1 MKLKTLV
8 QIARHIETVLGCSA
22 PYKGA
27 TVREVW
33 TALEQAAGHCR
44 TKKEAAREIA
54 EQVYHVEFN
63 GDYPNTESEI
73 LAVR

>member
-8 QIARHIETVLGCSA
+8 QIARHIETVLGVSA
-22 PYKGA
+22 RG
-27 TVREVW
+27 TVRGMWTRLEEV
-33 TALEQAAGHCR
+33 AGHCR

-54 EQVYHVEFN
+54 ARIYNHEIN
-63 GDYPNTESEI
+63 GDYPNTDAEI